1 MKTTFQDLKAFL
13 DDHIE
18 QSTDTNTIDVF
29 SIPCGMGKSQYIKY
43 KISDCLNDGTG
54 LIVVTDSI
62 DRLNN
67 YVNDDDAGLTQFVQR
82 NKSKIS
88 ILTSDTITAE
98 LQTIGYKP
106 VVLLTTQRYFQLT
119 RDEIIA
125 LTVYNKGKRNRII
138 FDEKPYISELLR
150 INIATVD
157 KIDIA
162 LNQQLDNTVNPDDK
176 QWLVTQWQDFII
188 RFKALIKEYE
198 ELNTHYQLSFWHD
211 KSKLTYISDDDDRFH
226 SLIEKYRQHLNA
238 MDCTTVKHIQAIEQI
253 IGNGARFI
261 SFKKCKATDN
271 GEEINIYDNFF
282 QVLIENHDKLI
293 NVNAKV
299 FVLDGTA
306 DLMPDYDV
314 YFINKID
321 CKQFKRV
328 YPNLT
333 IKCVDMPNVAKS
345 KLSSKQGKEIL
356 KLIKS
361 YTDSL
366 PETPQCVFSF
376 KGIEQELSAYYP
388 EVNHFGN
395 IKGFNKYN
403 QLTNIMQ
410 IGVLRYPDDAY
421 IDIAGYTA
429 LTQQS
434 NIILKVFTQKGFEK
448 LRHSIMCRYIAAD
461 IEQNLFRSK
470 IRNIDC
476 KESVTY
482 TIMLNCKDQSDV
494 ISILADRFP
503 RAKIEVIATPTIFLR
518 AKNQQRKNKKM
529 SVSQRVIDWL
539 TSQEKNKTIKIS
551 DMLTALNLN
560 YEDLKNAKKHN
571 KAFQA
576 ILSEHQKSAKRGY
589 LIT

>member
-1 MKTTFQDLKAFL
+1 MKTTFPDLKAFL
-13 DDHIE
+13 DAHIE

-29 SIPCGMGKSQYIKY
+29 SIPCGIGKSQYIKY

-98 LQTIGYKP
+98 LKTISYKP

-119 RDEIIA
+119 REEIIA
-125 LTVYNKGKRNRII
+125 LTVYNKSKREKII

-198 ELNTHYQLSFWHD
+198 ELNTNYQLSFWHD

-282 QVLIENHDKLI
+282 QVLYENHDKLI

-314 YFINKID
+314 YFVNKVD
-321 CKQFKRV
+321 CTQFKRI

-333 IKCVDMPNVAKS
+333 IQCIDMPNVAKS
-345 KLSSKQGKEIL
+345 KLSSKQGKDIL

-376 KGIEQELSAYYP
+376 KTIEQELSAYYP

-403 QLTNIMQ
+403 QLTNILQ

-476 KESVTY
+476 KEPVTY
-482 TIMLNCKDQSDV
+482 SIMMNCNDQSDV

-503 RAKIEVIATPTIFLR
+503 RAKIEVIATPTIFLK

-529 SVSQRVIDWL
+529 SVSQIIIDWL
-539 TSQEKNKTIKIS
+539 ANQQKGTVFKINDMYAALQISRKQFSKAKENNKSLSKI
-551 DMLTALNLN
+551 
-560 YEDLKNAKKHN
+560 
-571 KAFQA
+571 FQNMQ
-576 ILSEHQKSAKRGY
+576 IEKRGY
-589 LIT
+589 YRIT

>member
-13 DDHIE
+13 DAHIE

-29 SIPCGMGKSQYIKY
+29 SIPCGIGKSRYIKY
-43 KISDCLNDGTG
+43 QISDCLNDGTG
-54 LIVVTDSI
+54 LIVVTDSV

-98 LQTIGYKP
+98 LKTIGYKP

-119 RDEIIA
+119 REEIIA
-125 LTVYNKGKRNRII
+125 LTVYNRGKRNRII
-138 FDEKPYISELLR
+138 FDEKPYISELIK

-162 LNQQLDNTVNPDDK
+162 LNQQLDNTVDPDDK

-188 RFKALIKEYE
+188 RFKVLIKEYE
-198 ELNTHYQLSFWHD
+198 ELNTNYQLSFWHD

-226 SLIEKYRQHLNA
+226 NLIEKYRQHLNA
-238 MDCTTVKHIQAIEQI
+238 IDCTTVKHIQAIEQI

-314 YFINKID
+314 YFVNKVD
-321 CKQFKRV
+321 CTQFKRL
-328 YPNLT
+328 YQNLT
-333 IKCVDMPNVAKS
+333 IKCVDMPNVTKN

-366 PETPQCVFSF
+366 PDTPQCVFSF
-376 KGIEQELSAYYP
+376 KGIEQELSADYP

-395 IKGFNKYN
+395 IKGFNCYN
-403 QLTNIMQ
+403 QLTNILQ

-434 NIILKVFTQKGFEK
+434 NIILKVFTQDRFER

-461 IEQNLFRSK
+461 IEQNLLRSK

-476 KESVTY
+476 KEPVTY
-482 TIMLNCKDQSDV
+482 TIMMNCKDQSDV

-503 RAKIEVIATPTIFLR
+503 RAKIEVIATPTIFLKAR
-518 AKNQQRKNKKM
+518 NQQRNNKKM

-539 TSQEKNKTIKIS
+539 ANQPQGTVFKIN
-551 DMLTALNLN
+551 DMYTALQISR
-560 YEDLKNAKKHN
+560 KQFSKAKENN
-571 KAFQA
+571 KSLSKIFQD
-576 ILSEHQKSAKRGY
+576 IQTEKRGY
-589 LIT
+589 YRIT